1 MKKKQSKNIYYKNIT
16 LDNLYNT
23 WLIVKKTCK
32 NKKEL
37 YKFSLNLNTNL
48 YNIYNDLLNKKYV
61 FNKYKTFLIFEP
73 KERLVMSQSI
83 RDKIVNHFVT
93 NYYLIPYLKH
103 SLIDSNVAT
112 RKNKGSSY
120 ARNLLKKYINKL
132 LINNKNEIYCLKL
145 DISRYFY
152 NIDHKILINKLSNK
166 LLDKDVLELLKTII
180 SNTNKEY
187 INNNIMYYNN
197 KYKINIPCYINN
209 KGLSIGAMSS
219 QFLAIFYLNDLDHY
233 IKEELKCKYYIRY
246 MDDFIILSNNKK
258 YLKNCYTKI
267 EIELNKLKLNIN
279 KKSNIYRVSNGF
291 NFLGY
296 KYKIINNKL
305 DICLTNQNFHK
316 IINRLFKLLYKEP
329 IKYYKSHSSY
339 YGYFKTIYKLK
350 GHRFNM
356 KIVELYNLYKEKYP
370 NYLILIKEGI
380 FYKSFNDDAI
390 IIWYI
395 FGYKLIDNHIGFS
408 SSVYN
413 KVIDKLKE
421 IEINFLVI
429 DKDSILLIN
438 NKDEEVYNLYLKLSI
453 KKIKKKQKEE
463 ELINKIKSIS
473 DDNYDKINEF
483 LDNLK

>member
-145 DISRYFY
+145 DISKYFY

-233 IKEELKCKYYIRY
+233 IKEKLKCKYYIRY
-246 MDDFIILSNNKK
+246 MDGA
-258 YLKNCYTKI
+258 T
-267 EIELNKLKLNIN
+267 
-279 KKSNIYRVSNGF
+279 V
-291 NFLGY
+291 
-296 KYKIINNKL
+296 
-305 DICLTNQNFHK
+305 
-316 IINRLFKLLYKEP
+316 
-329 IKYYKSHSSY
+329 
-339 YGYFKTIYKLK
+339 
-350 GHRFNM
+350 
-356 KIVELYNLYKEKYP
+356 
-370 NYLILIKEGI
+370 
-380 FYKSFNDDAI
+380 
-390 IIWYI
+390 
-395 FGYKLIDNHIGFS
+395 
-408 SSVYN
+408 
-413 KVIDKLKE
+413 
-421 IEINFLVI
+421 
-429 DKDSILLIN
+429 
-438 NKDEEVYNLYLKLSI
+438 
-453 KKIKKKQKEE
+453 
-463 ELINKIKSIS
+463 
-473 DDNYDKINEF
+473 
-483 LDNLK
+483 

>member
-145 DISRYFY
+145 DISKYFY

-233 IKEELKCKYYIRY
+233 IKEKLKCKYYIRY
-246 MDDFIILSNNKK
+246 MDDFIILDSD
-258 YLKNCYTKI
+258 L
-267 EIELNKLKLNIN
+267 EKLKEAKEKIVEKLEMEYKLKVNGKKTWIN
-279 KKSNIYRVSNGF
+279 NMKYGF
-291 NFLGY
+291 SFLGY
-296 KYKIINNKL
+296 TYKVIN
-305 DICLTNQNFHK
+305 D
-316 IINRLFKLLYKEP
+316 
-329 IKYYKSHSSY
+329 
-339 YGYFKTIYKLK
+339 KTII
-350 GHRFNM
+350 R
-356 KIVELYNLYKEKYP
+356 
-370 NYLILIKEGI
+370 IKR
-380 FYKSFNDDAI
+380 SN
-390 IIWYI
+390 
-395 FGYKLIDNHIGFS
+395 
-408 SSVYN
+408 
-413 KVIDKLKE
+413 
-421 IEINFLVI
+421 IE
-429 DKDSILLIN
+429 
-438 NKDEEVYNLYLKLSI
+438 
-453 KKIKKKQKEE
+453 KIKKRVKEVSY
-463 ELINKIKSIS
+463 LFDNDKISHYKAFCSIMTYSNCYKFSDNNKIYRIIDRYWYHEK
-473 DDNYDKINEF
+473 
-483 LDNLK
+483 